1 LEVEILMS
9 LVKESLGGR
18 AKVKSK
24 SERLS
29 IKRKKDNG
37 RRQRRIIIE
46 IDEIRWSGDNLCTL
60 ICFQLDSQNILV
72 ADQSP
77 RRYI

>member
-1 LEVEILMS
+1 MEVEILMS

>member
-1 LEVEILMS
+1 MEVEILMS

-46 IDEIRWSGDNLCTL
+46 IGEIRWSGDNLCTL